1 MFALI
6 SANIPGTHPKINQN
20 KQKLKFGI
28 NVITI
33 LFNIFKIKPIFVD
46 LVI

>member
-6 SANIPGTHPKINQN
+6 SANIPGTPTKINQN

-28 NVITI
+28 NFIKI

-46 LVI
+46 FVF